1 MTGIESSGFWAA
13 VSVAF
18 MQGFVGSLHCV
29 GMCGPFV
36 HLLNGRSATAAKPR
50 EQDKEP
56 TPSESNRSSE
66 LVGAGN
72 VAGERSLSSAATGN
86 GASTSHN
93 QASASYANPS
103 FEARAITGITSTGE
117 ATASTGEAPT
127 SPQGATAGT
136 DPATNP
142 AIAPSD
148 LSEKAKGGS
157 NHSYGQGQNK
167 PRLTINLVYNL
178 MRSLS
183 YMSVGF
189 FLGIAGKTLNLYV
202 VNSVAAVLGAI
213 LLLYFGLSFLFPY
226 SIPGFHGIR
235 MPGWFN
241 RSIGQLIRGRTNPVE
256 NAALMGM
263 VSGLLPCGLLY
274 PAYGL
279 ALGTGEPLAG
289 AFIMFVFSLG
299 TYPALMVVGLASS
312 KLWDFLRA
320 RWPGRILG
328 IAMILYAVFIVFKR
342 WSHAGQF

>member
-1 MTGIESSGFWAA
+1 
-13 VSVAF
+13 
-18 MQGFVGSLHCV
+18 
-29 GMCGPFV
+29 
-36 HLLNGRSATAAKPR
+36 
-50 EQDKEP
+50 
-56 TPSESNRSSE
+56 
-66 LVGAGN
+66 
-72 VAGERSLSSAATGN
+72 
-86 GASTSHN
+86 
-93 QASASYANPS
+93 
-103 FEARAITGITSTGE
+103 
-117 ATASTGEAPT
+117 
-127 SPQGATAGT
+127 
-136 DPATNP
+136 
-142 AIAPSD
+142 
-148 LSEKAKGGS
+148 
-157 NHSYGQGQNK
+157 
-167 PRLTINLVYNL
+167 

-202 VNSVAAVLGAI
+202 VNSVAAILGAL
-213 LLLYFGLSFLFPY
+213 LLLYFGLSFLFPA

-241 RSIGQLIRGRTNPVE
+241 RSIGQLLRGRTNPVE

-328 IAMILYAVFIVFKR
+328 IAMILYAGFIVFKR

>member
-1 MTGIESSGFWAA
+1 MNGIESAGFWAA

-36 HLLNGRSATAAKPR
+36 HLLNGRRDLPGS
-50 EQDKEP
+50 ED
-56 TPSESNRSSE
+56 SESQDR
-66 LVGAGN
+66 
-72 VAGERSLSSAATGN
+72 TGRK
-86 GASTSHN
+86 
-93 QASASYANPS
+93 NP
-103 FEARAITGITSTGE
+103 R
-117 ATASTGEAPT
+117 
-127 SPQGATAGT
+127 
-136 DPATNP
+136 
-142 AIAPSD
+142 IA
-148 LSEKAKGGS
+148 
-157 NHSYGQGQNK
+157 
-167 PRLTINLVYNL
+167 INLVYNL

-189 FLGIAGKTLNLYV
+189 FLGLAGKTINLYV
-202 VNSVAAVLGAI
+202 VNSIAAILGAL
-213 LLLYFGLSFLFPY
+213 LLLYFGLSFLFPS

-241 RSIGQLIRGRTNPVE
+241 RSIGQLLRGRTNPVE

-289 AFIMFVFSLG
+289 AFTMFVFSLG
-299 TYPALMVVGLASS
+299 TYPALMVIGLASS

-328 IAMILYAVFIVFKR
+328 IAMILYAIFIVYKR
-342 WSHAGQF
+342 WSHAGAF

>member
-1 MTGIESSGFWAA
+1 MNGVESAGFLAA

-18 MQGFVGSLHCV
+18 MQGFVGSLHCI

-36 HLLNGRSATAAKPR
+36 HLLNGRSAKPASSEDKDEALQTADSSRAPEEGSRTDGTSSQEEASPSHGSPGSGDSGTGSARFSISRASANSGSVAVQEKPR
-50 EQDKEP
+50 RIDPITYRPKNP
-56 TPSESNRSSE
+56 GNRW
-66 LVGAGN
+66 N
-72 VAGERSLSSAATGN
+72 
-86 GASTSHN
+86 
-93 QASASYANPS
+93 
-103 FEARAITGITSTGE
+103 
-117 ATASTGEAPT
+117 
-127 SPQGATAGT
+127 
-136 DPATNP
+136 
-142 AIAPSD
+142 
-148 LSEKAKGGS
+148 
-157 NHSYGQGQNK
+157 
-167 PRLTINLVYNL
+167 INLVYNL

-189 FLGIAGKTLNLYV
+189 LLGMAGKTINLYV
-202 VNSVAAVLGAI
+202 VNSIAAVLGAV
-213 LLLYFGLSFLFPY
+213 LLLYFGLSFLFPT

-241 RSIGQLIRGRTNPVE
+241 RSIGQLLRGRTNPVE

-279 ALGTGEPLAG
+279 ALSTGEPLAG

-299 TYPALMVVGLASS
+299 TYPALMFLGLASS

-320 RWPGRILG
+320 KWPGRILG
-328 IAMILYAVFIVFKR
+328 LAMILYAVFIVFKR